1 MIQQSVM
8 QYDETENAA
17 SVSFAFYNVQKKASN
32 TMSKK
37 CAVWTLSALRVH
49 RAWSVHLVHDEE
61 ASLKCNQFQL
71 VSPVNIQL
79 KCNLS

>member
-49 RAWSVHLVHDEE
+49 KAWSMHLVHDAGTSFE
-61 ASLKCNQFQL
+61 
-71 VSPVNIQL
+71 V
-79 KCNLS
+79 